1 MFVTFSKAQFEKLN
15 ESSVWI
21 IMDPWTDQE
30 KLFPWRLPPNTEPG
44 SLNRW
49 NKLTMD
55 KILAYLPQ
63 MKYPLVVTTEIDKS
77 PEVFQNLPYV
87 QHYPNKAGP
96 VLIERHM
103 EKHNLKNI
111 IYCGFHEN
119 ECIMNRPT
127 GYPKMSKR
135 GYDCYI
141 CKDLTAIYPLVGWKE
156 KVTRTRLSLD
166 YKYFNL
172 I

>member
-1 MFVTFSKAQFEKLN
+1 MFVDLSKSQLAELN
-15 ESSVWI
+15 ETSVWI
-21 IMDPWTDQE
+21 IMDPWEDQE
-30 KLFPWRLPPNTEPG
+30 KLFPQRLPPNTEPG

-87 QHYPNKAGP
+87 QHYPKKAGP

-119 ECIMNRPT
+119 ECIVNRRT
-127 GYPKMSKR
+127 GYNHMSSVV
-135 GYDCYI
+135 DCYI
-141 CKDLTAIYPLVGWKE
+141 CKDLTCVYPLVGWQE
-156 KVTRTRLSLD
+156 TVTKQRLSPD
-166 YKYFNL
+166 YVYFNL